1 MCWKH
6 CQVYDP
12 PEWYTNKPDP
22 GEGWRILH
30 PDERVEKGDEYYSS
44 ANNMWLLSGSPDT
57 CDCKQANFPY
67 RRRIEAV
74 EPEPKHY
81 VLRAGDSC
89 ETPCGNRIRV
99 IPQGGTQRLF
109 NLKVGDIVKTIHGQ
123 TITITAKGFEVY

>member
-1 MCWKH
+1 
-6 CQVYDP
+6 
-12 PEWYTNKPDP
+12 
-22 GEGWRILH
+22 
-30 PDERVEKGDEYYSS
+30 
-44 ANNMWLLSGSPDT
+44 MWLLSGSPDT